1 MANRG
6 VRRYAVAMLMLMF
19 AVVLFACCGM
29 PTEGEYSISFDFS
42 VGDGT
47 GICMIGSALSVLPHL
62 RHDRIAHKRAQDCS
76 IGAGE

>member
-6 VRRYAVAMLMLMF
+6 VRRYAVAMLMF

-29 PTEGEYSISFDFS
+29 PTDGEYSISFDFFS